1 MNESNAVKKVEMEAG
16 EWLSALLDGQ
26 LDGEQGRNAIAELSR
41 DEAARQ
47 RWAEYGLIGDAL
59 RDQAYDTS
67 GTMSRFRAALA
78 DEPTVLAPLPAKRS
92 MTPPSLWLAAAA
104 TVAGITWVVLTSA
117 PDAGVPVPIAVV
129 PVNGMPQVGAEVLP
143 YLAAH
148 QDYAHAV
155 LSTPEMNITQ
165 VSFSEVAR

>member
-16 EWLSALLDGQ
+16 EWLSALLDGE
-26 LDGEQGRNAIAELSR
+26 LDGEQGRRAIAELTR
-41 DEAARQ
+41 DAAARE

-59 RDQAYDTS
+59 RDQAYDTAA
-67 GTMSRFRAALA
+67 TLSRFRAVLA

-92 MTPPSLWLAAAA
+92 MAPPSLWLAAAA

-117 PDAGVPVPIAVV
+117 PDVGAPVPIAAV
-129 PVNGMPQVGAEVLP
+129 PVNGMPQASADILP
-143 YLAAH
+143 YLTAH

-165 VSFSEVAR
+165 VSLSEVAR